1 MDIKHIEPKRTNE
14 SRILLPTSLDYK
26 TCVLG
31 GGGGLSLMYSNWKSL
46 SKALTVFYFNNMV

>member
-31 GGGGLSLMYSNWKSL
+31 GRGSEPYVQQLEESLKSPNCFL
-46 SKALTVFYFNNMV
+46 F